1 MSYKERM
8 ETVNLEKA
16 TEANLE
22 YLINEIKA
30 KLKLVNAA
38 LINPNDFNL
47 GQYEEIRE
55 IYELIEKKQGKLTMM
70 EIEGILEELRDL
82 RQK

>member
-1 MSYKERM
+1 M

>member
-1 MSYKERM
+1 M
-8 ETVNLEKA
+8 NLEKA

>member
-1 MSYKERM
+1 M
-8 ETVNLEKA
+8 EKA